1 MNYKQVVTWL
11 YGLEGHGIKL
21 GLSNIK
27 KLLEHF
33 GNPHLSY
40 PVILIAGTNGKGSV
54 ASFIANILRESGLKV
69 GLYTSPHLI
78 TIRERISILQNKD
91 LLAYGKQAGKQD
103 ISRIAFAQFASELK
117 KEIKK
122 IFDCP
127 SFFRPTFFE
136 VLTALSF
143 LYFKKEKIDA
153 AVYEVGLGGRLDATN
168 VTEPFLSVI
177 TGIGLEHTNYL
188 GKTYS
193 SIAKEKGGIIRQKTP
208 LVTGADGEALDT
220 LIELAKAKKA
230 PIFICGKDFSVN
242 PAHSFKEQNFIMGGV
257 KEEDSHQLLNIQGIK
272 DFYPNVLITLKG
284 KWQHL
289 NASLA
294 IAASEILSK
303 RFPIKKEHIYKG
315 LEKTTWPGRLER
327 IGERPSF
334 ILDGAHNPQAAK
346 ILKEEIVKL
355 KSTRL
360 RSSSFGCASP
370 KALPAARGQVKMIF
384 GVLKDKDREGIMK
397 EIFPLADEII
407 LAKPDNKRAVP
418 LNVLRKEGKVYN
430 KNITTSKNL
439 ASTIKELKK
448 NKTNRDIILVCGS
461 LYLVGEARS
470 ILLKKKRE

>member
-1 MNYKQVVTWL
+1 MTYKQSLAWL

-103 ISRIAFAQFASELK
+103 ISRIAFTQLASELK

-127 SFFRPTFFE
+127 PFSRPTFFE

-143 LYFKKEKIDA
+143 IYFKKEKIDV

-168 VTEPFLSVI
+168 ITEPFLSVI
-177 TGIGLEHTNYL
+177 TVIGMDHTNYL
-188 GKTYS
+188 GKTLS
-193 SIAKEKGGIIRQKTP
+193 SIAKEKGGIIRGKTP

-230 PIFICGKDFSVN
+230 PIFIYGKDFSLKN
-242 PAHSFKEQNFIMGGV
+242 H

-272 DFYPNVLITLKG
+272 DFYPNVLISLKG
-284 KWQHL
+284 KWQHI

-294 IAASEILSK
+294 VAASEILSK
-303 RFPIKKEHIYKG
+303 WLPIKKEHIYKG
-315 LEKTTWPGRLER
+315 LEKTTWSGRLER

-346 ILKEEIVKL
+346 ILKEEIIKVKSAG
-355 KSTRL
+355 KNI
-360 RSSSFGCASP
+360 
-370 KALPAARGQVKMIF
+370 KMIF
-384 GVLKDKDREGIMK
+384 GVLKDKDRENIMK
-397 EIFPLADEII
+397 EIFPVVDEII
-407 LAKPDNKRAVP
+407 LVKPNTKRAVS
-418 LNVLRKEGKVYN
+418 LSILKKEGKIYN
-430 KNITTSKNL
+430 KNITTSINL

-448 NKTNRDIILVCGS
+448 NKKDKNIILICGS

-470 ILLKKKRE
+470 ILLKKKQE